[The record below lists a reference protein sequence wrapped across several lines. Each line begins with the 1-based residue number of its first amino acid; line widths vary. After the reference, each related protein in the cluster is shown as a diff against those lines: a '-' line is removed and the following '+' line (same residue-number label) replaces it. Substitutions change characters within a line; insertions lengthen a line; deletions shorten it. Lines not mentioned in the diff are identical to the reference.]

1 MNKSSAT
8 SSPIVTNSVKMTT
21 NTTTGKI
28 VPLRKAIAANSIET
42 NGGAGKNSMASSSEV
57 SFYSFRTAPTSPIL
71 SGPRGTGAA
80 LTNGDDQS
88 SVSSH
93 HSRDIVTTTT
103 NSNNSANDDDE
114 LVSRPM
120 INGFAE

>member
-1 MNKSSAT
+1 
-8 SSPIVTNSVKMTT
+8 MT
-21 NTTTGKI
+21 TTTGKI
-28 VPLRKAIAANSIET
+28 VPLRKAKAANNIET

-71 SGPRGTGAA
+71 SGPRGTGA

-103 NSNNSANDDDE
+103 NSNSANDDDE

>member
-21 NTTTGKI
+21 TGKV
-28 VPLRKAIAANSIET
+28 VPLRKAIAANNIET

-71 SGPRGTGAA
+71 SGPRGTGA

-103 NSNNSANDDDE
+103 NSNSANDDDE